1 MGFINP
7 LITGGH
13 HPVVTCRWWA
23 EPMLSCRGSRQ
34 PIQWNS
40 RWMSGWWIRIR
51 IPLSLLMGWWDDGM
65 MVCCCLFCWVFH
77 MHRLHGCDIS
87 DHLGH
92 LATFPWHKNIK
103 NTPGRPQLT
112 SCEGCLLTCLF
123 WAKWRAMKAIEGY
136 WRLSGYIHQWC
147 VDIVDVSTID
157 WLIGSDWHV
166 SSFKRV
172 KWRGCFHSISRL
184 LWWDVR
190 RETFPE
196 LPGSGSRVTKKVP
209 RAWPFFVWICVDCN
223 HGVTI
228 APPFHG
234 YFISCF
240 FSRSIHLL
248 DLLDMFNLWLVNAGC
263 TMFGMA
269 TQLPP
274 ASWPS
279 RKVRCEWQRC
289 QKRSAAACSVGS
301 TRGWPWGHGG
311 TVVRSL
317 LAQITP
323 RKHAPAMAMP
333 GAWVNGKHEKSP
345 RNGENWRM

>member
-1 MGFINP
+1 M
-7 LITGGH
+7 
-13 HPVVTCRWWA
+13 
-23 EPMLSCRGSRQ
+23 
-34 PIQWNS
+34 
-40 RWMSGWWIRIR
+40 
-51 IPLSLLMGWWDDGM
+51 
-65 MVCCCLFCWVFH
+65 
-77 MHRLHGCDIS
+77 
-87 DHLGH
+87 
-92 LATFPWHKNIK
+92 
-103 NTPGRPQLT
+103 
-112 SCEGCLLTCLF
+112 
-123 WAKWRAMKAIEGY
+123 
-136 WRLSGYIHQWC
+136 
-147 VDIVDVSTID
+147 
-157 WLIGSDWHV
+157 
-166 SSFKRV
+166 
-172 KWRGCFHSISRL
+172 
-184 LWWDVR
+184 R

-333 GAWVNGKHEKSP
+333 GA
-345 RNGENWRM
+345 